1 MDQEDGMSV
10 SDSRISKRRRT
21 ALESGGADYTRKR
34 QELISV
40 AATVF
45 RERGYKAATLNEVA
59 ERFGTDRAS
68 LYYYIS
74 DKDELFHE
82 VIKGVLDAN
91 LEAAQKILDDRK
103 LPVVDKLEALIRTV
117 LKSYEDNYPSMFV
130 YIQEDMAQLSST
142 ESSWAKDMMEQT
154 RRMEAIFSALIE
166 KAIKRGDYRDDLP
179 PRLAAYAL
187 YGMLN
192 WTHRWYQPD
201 KGLTASEIA
210 DAFSSLFNQGMRIR
224 P

>member
-1 MDQEDGMSV
+1 MGT
-10 SDSRISKRRRT
+10 SDSRIGQRRRS
-21 ALESGGADYTRKR
+21 ALETGGADYTRKR

-45 RERGYKAATLNEVA
+45 RERGFKAATLNEVA

-68 LYYYIS
+68 LYYYVA

-91 LEAAQKILDDRK
+91 LEAAQAILDDHK
-103 LPVVDKLEALIRTV
+103 IAVVDKLEALIHTV
-117 LKSYEDNYPSMFV
+117 LQSYEDNYPSMFV
-130 YIQEDMAQLSST
+130 YIQEDMAQIAST

-154 RRMEAIFSALIE
+154 RRMEGIFSGLIE
-166 KAIKRGDYRDDLP
+166 QAIRAGAYRDDLP
-179 PRLAAYAL
+179 PRLASYAL

-192 WTHRWYQPD
+192 WTHRWYQPG
-201 KGLTASEIA
+201 KGLTSSEIA
-210 DAFSSLFNQGMRIR
+210 DAFGSLFNQGMRKR

>member
-1 MDQEDGMSV
+1 MSI

-68 LYYYIS
+68 LYYYIA

-91 LEAAQKILDDRK
+91 LEAAQQILDDRK

-117 LKSYEDNYPSMFV
+117 LQSYEDNYPSMFV
-130 YIQEDMAQLSST
+130 YIQEDMAQLSNT

-201 KGLTASEIA
+201 KSLTANEIA

>member
-1 MDQEDGMSV
+1 MSV
-10 SDSRISKRRRT
+10 SDSRIGQRRRF
-21 ALESGGADYTRKR
+21 ALETGGADYTRKR

-40 AATVF
+40 AASVF

-68 LYYYIS
+68 LYYYVA
-74 DKDELFHE
+74 DKEELFHE
-82 VIKGVLDAN
+82 AIKGVLDAN
-91 LEAAQKILDDRK
+91 LESAKEIVEDAQLS
-103 LPVVDKLEALIRTV
+103 VVDKLEALIHTV
-117 LKSYEDNYPSMFV
+117 LQSYEDNYPSMFV
-130 YIQEDMAQLSST
+130 YIQEDMAQISTT
-142 ESSWAKDMMEQT
+142 ESSWATQMMEQT
-154 RRMEAIFSALIE
+154 RRMEEIFSGLIE
-166 KAIKRGDYRDDLP
+166 EAIREGAFRDDLP

-192 WTHRWYQPD
+192 WTHRWYQPG

-210 DAFSSLFNQGMRIR
+210 DAFCSLFNQGMRTR